1 MTVQAPVRPLAGAA
15 PPTAVGMVLTGIVSV
30 QVGGAVAA
38 TLFDR
43 VGPLGLVV
51 LRLVSAALVMLAWA
65 RPWRRTW
72 TRGDVRVV
80 LAFGAVLAAMNMT
93 FYESLARLPLG
104 AAVTLEVLG
113 PLAVA
118 VLAGRRWRDGLWAVL
133 AFTGVLALGGGD
145 LDLDPVGVLFGLA
158 AAVCWALYILLSV
171 VTGRRFEGQQG
182 LGSAMVVAA
191 VLVCP
196 FGIPQLAQADL
207 TIGLVLAGAA
217 VGVASSVIPY
227 SLEQAALRRLP
238 PAVFGVL
245 MSLEPAVAALA
256 GLVILG
262 QRLTALGVLAVVLV
276 VAASAGASLTGR
288 GSTPVPTD

>member
-1 MTVQAPVRPLAGAA
+1 
-15 PPTAVGMVLTGIVSV
+15 MVLTGIVSV

-43 VGPLGLVV
+43 VGPLGVVV
-51 LRLVSAALVMLAWA
+51 LRLVSAALVMLLWA

-72 TRGDVRVV
+72 SRADVRVV
-80 LAFGAVLAAMNMT
+80 LGFGAVLGAMNMT
-93 FYESLARLPLG
+93 FYESLSRLPLG

-113 PLAVA
+113 PLTVA
-118 VLAGRRWRDGLWAVL
+118 VLSGRRWRDGLWAVL
-133 AFTGVLALGGGD
+133 AFSGVLVLGGGD
-145 LDLDPVGVLFGLA
+145 LDLDPVGVAFGLG
-158 AAVCWALYILLSV
+158 AAVCWGLYILLSV
-171 VTGRRFEGQQG
+171 VTGRRFTGQQG

-196 FGIPQLAQADL
+196 FGIPQLADADL
-207 TIGLVLAGAA
+207 TAGLVLAGAA
-217 VGVASSVIPY
+217 VGLASSVIPY

-245 MSLEPAVAALA
+245 MSLEPGVAALA
-256 GLVILG
+256 GLVVLG

-288 GSTPVPTD
+288 SSTPVATD